1 MVPSILRCIP
11 PPREEASRL
20 EPDDGGRPPWPGI
33 CGSLRFGEPVGVAV
47 AERELPR
54 GYMEPPLG
62 GNWPLLLEKTKENLK
77 AWSLLSNV
85 FKNVI
90 FKMQSFSGSSL
101 MKSASDYFF

>member
-33 CGSLRFGEPVGVAV
+33 CGSLRLGEPFGVAV

-54 GYMEPPLG
+54 GYIEPPLG
-62 GNWPLLLEKTKENLK
+62 GNWPLLLEDKFHSQYKI
-77 AWSLLSNV
+77 S
-85 FKNVI
+85 FKVVHT
-90 FKMQSFSGSSL
+90 SF
-101 MKSASDYFF
+101 

>member
-33 CGSLRFGEPVGVAV
+33 CGSLRLGEPVGVAV

-62 GNWPLLLEKTKENLK
+62 GNWPLLLENKRKIESPIFTFKHF
-77 AWSLLSNV
+77 NV
-85 FKNVI
+85 NF
-90 FKMQSFSGSSL
+90 
-101 MKSASDYFF
+101 